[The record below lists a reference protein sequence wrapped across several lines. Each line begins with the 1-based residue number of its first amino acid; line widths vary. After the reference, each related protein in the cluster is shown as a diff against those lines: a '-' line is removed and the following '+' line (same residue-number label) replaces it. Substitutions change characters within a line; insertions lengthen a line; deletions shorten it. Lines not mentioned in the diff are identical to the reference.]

1 MTNAIFYSL
10 ITCQITCVTTA
21 QRLHKVTR
29 FLKNICYNA
38 LLRTEEKSAIAG
50 KALLPGKPCR
60 ALSYKI
66 GALIG
71 MLELL
76 TWVNQF
82 FSFHLF
88 ILRVLYFFS
97 GWFLHGP
104 KQIHFFFF
112 NIVRKIDA
120 FIFLDVVIVIFV
132 ICLHFDS
139 LIDILTNATSSSS
152 MSL

>member
-1 MTNAIFYSL
+1 MLVISFLLKVMTNAIFYSL

-21 QRLHKVTR
+21 PADRLHKVTR
-29 FLKNICYNA
+29 FKKK
-38 LLRTEEKSAIAG
+38 TEEKSAIAG

-60 ALSYKI
+60 ALFYKI

-88 ILRVLYFFS
+88 ILRVLYFFPAGS
-97 GWFLHGP
+97 FMDRN
-104 KQIHFFFF
+104 KFTSFFF
-112 NIVRKIDA
+112 NIVRKIYA
-120 FIFLDVVIVIFV
+120 FIFLDV
-132 ICLHFDS
+132 
-139 LIDILTNATSSSS
+139 ATSSSA

>member
-1 MTNAIFYSL
+1 MLVISFLLKVMTNAIFDSL

-21 QRLHKVTR
+21 PADRLHKVTR
-29 FLKNICYNA
+29 FLKNIYYNA

-60 ALSYKI
+60 ALFYKI

-120 FIFLDVVIVIFV
+120 FIFLDV
-132 ICLHFDS
+132 
-139 LIDILTNATSSSS
+139 ATSSSA

>member
-1 MTNAIFYSL
+1 MLVISFLLKVMTNAIFYSL

-21 QRLHKVTR
+21 PADRLHKVTR

-88 ILRVLYFFS
+88 ILRVLYFFPAGS
-97 GWFLHGP
+97 FMDRNKFTSFFLISYVKLMH
-104 KQIHFFFF
+104 
-112 NIVRKIDA
+112 
-120 FIFLDVVIVIFV
+120 LY
-132 ICLHFDS
+132 S
-139 LIDILTNATSSSS
+139 W
-152 MSL
+152 M